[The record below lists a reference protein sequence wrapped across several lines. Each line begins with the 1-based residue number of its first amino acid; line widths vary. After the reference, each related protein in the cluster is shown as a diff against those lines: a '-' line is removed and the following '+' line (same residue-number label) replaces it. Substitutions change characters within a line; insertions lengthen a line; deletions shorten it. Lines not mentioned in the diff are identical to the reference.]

1 MLYLMDKELALRTGL
16 PACIDDDL
24 CNLDL
29 PPENTTPI
37 KEGLSANEPNNKT
50 PSINIHLSL
59 IVIKSKALK
68 QLSLEVSPQ
77 KSNAELIKCIRELD
91 EELETWRL
99 SITERY
105 RPSLS
110 RSASHDLAVED
121 PVLRMGCMIVNLEY
135 RHLVAYIHQA
145 TQRCPRKTAGEYQ
158 PTDAETQ
165 AIYSSQSLA
174 VEASRSTL
182 MYLSAII
189 PALIGEPF
197 W

>member
-37 KEGLSANEPNNKT
+37 SKDLSASGPNNKT